1 MYKSINLDA
10 QRKLQTDSPS
20 KTPFAHQTEAFAELN
35 KVFQVGKK
43 KSASGMLV
51 LPTGA
56 GKTFTAVR
64 WLCNHVL
71 SKNIKVL
78 WLAPSYYLLDQ
89 AAATFEEN
97 VREISGRETIN
108 IRCVSSSKSH
118 ANASSIQLADD
129 VILMTT
135 QTAIINLH
143 CKAKDLRNQ
152 NITTALGKFIDGNQ
166 NSEFFVVVDEAHH
179 TPAYGLRNLL
189 IGEQESTL
197 GLRSL
202 LPNLYLLGLTAT
214 PTYSDKAKKGWLSK
228 IFTDG
233 KHGIIYQADKEKLMM
248 QGILAR
254 PNYTEIPTGTE
265 VELDDALYEELTKK
279 HKDLPEKII
288 EIIAKNQ
295 DRNNAI
301 VNTYLAHKDRYGKT
315 IIFADRWFQCVY
327 LKDKLREKG
336 IRADAIYSQIDAD
349 PGSAEARNKIT
360 QSDNQRILRQF
371 ATGLDENNN
380 HSPLD
385 VLINVRMLTEGAD
398 VPTVQTVFITRQ
410 TTSQILMTQMI
421 GRALRGEKAGGSSEA
436 NIVLFFDDWKRLID
450 WADPAHED
458 GGTKETQVPKRE
470 RYPLEYIAIHL
481 VEELS
486 KSFEN
491 GGDYE
496 MPTFSRIFP
505 VGWYKTEITYAEDDE
520 SQDTMETVTEFVMVY
535 EHTQG
540 QFQDFIRFIDKAYLK
555 EEYLEYEWME
565 SQIKSWITVYFGD
578 ESDTIGEK
586 LSSSVAKIVRH
597 IAQNQS
603 VPHYYPFE
611 DRELYDVDRIA
622 QKIVNDNLSYLD
634 KNDYLIEEFSRSNSL
649 WETFYRSF
657 NHFESS
663 VDASI
668 RNYVRNLKSKKNPPL
683 PLKFVSDTPI
693 VPVERKRELS
703 TEEKKLVKN
712 RDGNAC
718 LCCGASG
725 KGIRLEVD
733 HIFSFSMGGETTV
746 ENSQTLCKICNNFKD
761 KNEVDFSSHR
771 TPLVSPKEFNSSEF
785 LPLTLKDQDINTQS
799 LTRIINFF
807 YNCSAVSYIK
817 WNQVNRTKY
826 YKVWE
831 ICLYFGNN
839 PEWLIINKAR
849 LLDLIHQDLGCPRVE
864 DIKITIK
871 NSA

>member
-1 MYKSINLDA
+1 MYESIDLDA
-10 QRKLQTDSPS
+10 QRKLHADSSS
-20 KTPFAHQTEAFAELN
+20 KTPFAHQTEAFAALN
-35 KVFQVGKK
+35 QVFQLGKN

-64 WLCNHVL
+64 WLCNHAL
-71 SKNIKVL
+71 SKKIKVL

-89 AAATFEEN
+89 AAATFKEN
-97 VREISGRETIN
+97 VREIPDRKTIN

-118 ANASSIQLADD
+118 AKAASIQLSDD

-143 CKAKDLRNQ
+143 SNAKDSSNKS
-152 NITTALGKFIDGNQ
+152 ITTALRKFINDNQ

-189 IGEQESTL
+189 IGEQESAF

-214 PTYSDKAKKGWLSK
+214 PTYTDRARRGWLSK
-228 IFTDG
+228 IFTG
-233 KHGIIYQADKEKLMM
+233 GTQGIIYQADKEKLMM

-254 PNYTEIPTGTE
+254 PNYFEFPTGTE
-265 VELDDALYEELTKK
+265 VELDDALYEELTNK

-301 VNTYLAHKDRYGKT
+301 VNTYLADRERYGKT

-458 GGTKETQVPKRE
+458 GGTKETIVPKRE

-486 KSFEN
+486 KFFEN
-491 GGDYE
+491 GGDV
-496 MPTFSRIFP
+496 MPPFSRIFP

-535 EHTQG
+535 EHTQKR
-540 QFQDFIRFIDKAYLK
+540 FQDFIKFIDKAYLK
-555 EEYLEYEWME
+555 EEWAKEHLEYEWIE
-565 SQIKSWITVYFGD
+565 SQIKSWITIYFDNG
-578 ESDTIGEK
+578 SDNIGEK

-597 IAQNQS
+597 IAQNES

-611 DRELYDVDRIA
+611 DRELYNVDSIA
-622 QKIVNDNLSYLD
+622 EKIVNDNLSYLD
-634 KNDYLIEEFSRSNSL
+634 KNDYLTEEFSRSNSL

-657 NHFESS
+657 NHFESA

-668 RNYVRNLKSKKNPPL
+668 RSYVRNLKSKKNPPL
-683 PLKFVSDTPI
+683 TSVSNTPI
-693 VPVERKRELS
+693 MSVETKRELT
-703 TEEKKLVKN
+703 TEEKKLIKN

-725 KGIRLEVD
+725 KGVRLEVD
-733 HIFSFSMGGETTV
+733 HVFAFSLGGETTIN
-746 ENSQTLCKICNNFKD
+746 NSQTLCNICNKFKN
-761 KNEVDFSSHR
+761 KNEIDFRSHK
-771 TPLVSPKEFNSSEF
+771 TPLKSPKEFNLSEF

-807 YNCSAVSYIK
+807 YNCSAVSHIK
-817 WNQVNRTKY
+817 WNQINRTKY

-831 ICLYFGNN
+831 ICLYFGND
-839 PEWLIINKAR
+839 PQWLISNNAK
-849 LLDLIHQDLGCPRVE
+849 LLELIHKQLGCPRVE
-864 DIKITIK
+864 DIKVTV
-871 NSA
+871 NSL

>member
-1 MYKSINLDA
+1 MYESIDLDA
-10 QRKLQTDSPS
+10 QRKLHTDSPS
-20 KTPFAHQTEAFAELN
+20 KTPFAHQTEAFTALN
-35 KVFQVGKK
+35 QVFQLGKN

-64 WLCNHVL
+64 WLCNHAL
-71 SKNIKVL
+71 SKKIKVL

-89 AAATFEEN
+89 AAATFKEN
-97 VREISGRETIN
+97 VREIPDRKTIN

-118 ANASSIQLADD
+118 ANASSIQLTDD

-135 QTAIINLH
+135 QTAINNLH
-143 CKAKDLRNQ
+143 CKAKDLQNQ
-152 NITTALGKFIDGNQ
+152 NITTALRKFIDNNQ

-233 KHGIIYQADKEKLMM
+233 KQGIIYQADKEKLMM

-265 VELDDALYEELTKK
+265 VELDDALYEELTNK

-288 EIIAKNQ
+288 ETLASNK
-295 DRNNAI
+295 DRNNTI
-301 VNTYLAHKDRYGKT
+301 VNTYLVDKDRYGKT

-336 IRADAIYSQIDAD
+336 IRVDAIYSQIDAD
-349 PGSAEARNKIT
+349 KGSAEARNKIT

-458 GGTKETQVPKRE
+458 GGTKETQVPKKE
-470 RYPLEYIAIHL
+470 RYPFEYIAIHL

-486 KSFEN
+486 KFFEN
-491 GGDYE
+491 DDIV
-496 MPTFSRIFP
+496 MPPFSRIFP
-505 VGWYKTEITYAEDDE
+505 VGWYKTEITYAEDDD

-535 EHTQG
+535 EHTQKR
-540 QFQDFIRFIDKAYLK
+540 FQDFIKFIDKAYLK
-555 EEYLEYEWME
+555 DEWTKERLEYEWIE
-565 SQIKSWITVYFGD
+565 SEIESWIEKYFD
-578 ESDTIGEK
+578 ANSDNIGEK
-586 LSSSVAKIVRH
+586 LTSSVAKIVRH
-597 IAQNQS
+597 IAQNES
-603 VPHYYPFE
+603 VPHYYPFK
-611 DRELYDVDRIA
+611 DRALYDVDKIA
-622 QKIVNDNLSYLD
+622 QKVIDLKLFHHAR
-634 KNDYLIEEFSRSNSL
+634 KKFLQEEFTKPNSL
-649 WETFYRSF
+649 WQTFYKSF
-657 NHFESS
+657 KNFETA
-663 VDASI
+663 VHASEMKI
-668 RNYVRNLKSKKNPPL
+668 ISDPPPPIIIPPIIDL
-683 PLKFVSDTPI
+683 PITIIKELTEK
-693 VPVERKRELS
+693 EKRQ
-703 TEEKKLVKN
+703 VKE

-718 LCCGASG
+718 LCCGSH
-725 KGIRLEVD
+725 KKLQVD
-733 HIFSFSMGGETTV
+733 HVFPFSLGGEISID
-746 ENSQTLCKICNNFKD
+746 NSQTLCMRCNGFKG
-761 KNEVDFSSHR
+761 KNEIDFR
-771 TPLVSPKEFNSSEF
+771 TRKTPLKKPKEFDTPNLNGSSGFEG
-785 LPLTLKDQDINTQS
+785 IN
-799 LTRIINFF
+799 
-807 YNCSAVSYIK
+807 V
-817 WNQVNRTKY
+817 
-826 YKVWE
+826 
-831 ICLYFGNN
+831 
-839 PEWLIINKAR
+839 
-849 LLDLIHQDLGCPRVE
+849 
-864 DIKITIK
+864 
-871 NSA
+871 

>member
-1 MYKSINLDA
+1 MYESIDLDA
-10 QRKLQTDSPS
+10 QRKLLADSPS
-20 KTPFAHQTEAFAELN
+20 KTPFAHQKEAFAKLN
-35 KVFQVGKK
+35 EVFQLGKK

-64 WLCNHVL
+64 WLCNHAL
-71 SKNIKVL
+71 SKKIKVL

-89 AAATFEEN
+89 AADTFKKDI
-97 VREISGRETIN
+97 REVPDRKTIN

-118 ANASSIQLADD
+118 AKASSIQLSDD

-143 CKAKDLRNQ
+143 SNAKDKFNQ
-152 NITTALGKFIDGNQ
+152 SITTALRKFIDDNQ

-189 IGEQESTL
+189 ISEQESNL

-214 PTYSDKAKKGWLSK
+214 PTYTDKAKKGWLSK

-233 KHGIIYQADKEKLMM
+233 KQGIIYQADKEKLMM

-265 VELDDALYEELTKK
+265 VELDDALYEELTNK

-288 EIIAKNQ
+288 ETLAENQ

-301 VNTYLAHKDRYGKT
+301 VNTYLADKERYGKT

-336 IRADAIYSQIDAD
+336 IRVDAIYSQIDAD
-349 PGSAEARNKIT
+349 KGSAEARNKVT

-380 HSPLD
+380 HSSLD

-458 GGTKETQVPKRE
+458 GGTKETKVPKRE

-486 KSFEN
+486 KSIEN
-491 GGDYE
+491 DGDYP
-496 MPTFSRIFP
+496 MPPFSRIFP

-535 EHTQG
+535 EHTQKR
-540 QFQDFIRFIDKAYLK
+540 FQDFIKFIDKAYLK
-555 EEYLEYEWME
+555 DEWTKERLEYEWIE
-565 SQIKSWITVYFGD
+565 SEIKSWIKIYFD
-578 ESDTIGEK
+578 ADSDNIGEK
-586 LSSSVAKIVRH
+586 LSSSVTKIVRH
-597 IAQNQS
+597 IAQNEA

-611 DRELYDVDRIA
+611 DRELYDVDKIA
-622 QKIVNDNLSYLD
+622 QKVIDLKLFHHARNKFLQ
-634 KNDYLIEEFSRSNSL
+634 EEFTKPNSL
-649 WETFYRSF
+649 WQTFYKSF
-657 NHFESS
+657 RNFETA
-663 VDASI
+663 VHASEMKI
-668 RNYVRNLKSKKNPPL
+668 I
-683 PLKFVSDTPI
+683 SDDSNIPI
-693 VPVERKRELS
+693 VDIPALKPQPVIREL
-703 TEEKKLVKN
+703 TEKDKKQVKE

-718 LCCGASG
+718 LCCGDNR
-725 KGIRLEVD
+725 RLQVD
-733 HIFSFSMGGETTV
+733 HVFPFILGGQTSID
-746 ENSQTLCKICNNFKD
+746 NSQTLCMRCNGFKGKNEIDFRTKKTPLKSPKAFDTANLNKLVSAD
-761 KNEVDFSSHR
+761 KNIAE
-771 TPLVSPKEFNSSEF
+771 
-785 LPLTLKDQDINTQS
+785 S
-799 LTRIINFF
+799 LTRVINFF
-807 YNCSAVSYIK
+807 YNCSAVYRIVHYKANSD
-817 WNQVNRTKY
+817 KY
-826 YKVWE
+826 LTIWE
-831 ICLYFGNN
+831 IHLFSGND
-839 PEWLIINKAR
+839 PQWLRQHEPQIFNF
-849 LLDLIHQDLGCPRVE
+849 IHHELGCPLVTG
-864 DIKITIK
+864 IKIVTH
-871 NSA
+871 NS

>member
-10 QRKLQTDSPS
+10 QRKLLVNSPL
-20 KTPFAHQTEAFAELN
+20 KTPFAHQTEAFAALN
-35 KVFQVGKK
+35 KVFQIGKK
-43 KSASGMLV
+43 KSASGILV

-89 AAATFEEN
+89 AAATFEDN
-97 VREISGRETIN
+97 IREIPDRQTIN

-118 ANASSIQLADD
+118 AKASSIQLSDD

-143 CKAKDLRNQ
+143 STAKDKYNQ
-152 NITTALGKFIDGNQ
+152 TITTALRKFIDDNQ

-189 IGEQESTL
+189 IGEQESAL

-214 PTYSDKAKKGWLSK
+214 PTYTDKAKKGWLSK

-233 KHGIIYQADKEKLMM
+233 KQGIIYQADKEKLMM

-254 PNYTEIPTGTE
+254 PNYTEISTGTE
-265 VELDDALYEELTKK
+265 VELDDALYEELTNK

-288 EIIAKNQ
+288 ETLASNK
-295 DRNNAI
+295 DRNNTI
-301 VNTYLAHKDRYGKT
+301 VNTYLVDKDRYGKT

-336 IRADAIYSQIDAD
+336 IRVDAIYSQIDAD
-349 PGSAEARNKIT
+349 KGSAEARNKVT
-360 QSDNQRILRQF
+360 QSHNEKILRQF

-398 VPTVQTVFITRQ
+398 VPSVQTVFITRQ

-421 GRALRGEKAGGSSEA
+421 GRGLRGLKAGGSSEA

-450 WADPAHED
+450 WADPAHAD
-458 GGTKETQVPKRE
+458 GGTKDPIVPNRQ

-486 KSFEN
+486 KSLEN

-535 EHTQG
+535 EHNQKR
-540 QFQDFIRFIDKAYLK
+540 FQDFIKFINKAYLK
-555 EEYLEYEWME
+555 DEWTKERLEYEWIE
-565 SQIKSWITVYFGD
+565 SEIESWIKIYFD
-578 ESDTIGEK
+578 ADSDNIGEK

-597 IAQNQS
+597 IAQNES

-611 DRELYDVDRIA
+611 DRALYDVDKIA
-622 QKIVNDNLSYLD
+622 QKVIDLKLFHHARNKFLQ
-634 KNDYLIEEFSRSNSL
+634 EEFTKPNSL
-649 WETFYRSF
+649 WQTFYKSF
-657 NHFESS
+657 RNFETA
-663 VDASI
+663 VHASEMKI
-668 RNYVRNLKSKKNPPL
+668 I
-683 PLKFVSDTPI
+683 SDDSNIPI
-693 VPVERKRELS
+693 VDIPAPKPQPVIQEL
-703 TEEKKLVKN
+703 TEKEKKQVKE

-718 LCCGASG
+718 LCCGNR
-725 KGIRLEVD
+725 KKLQID
-733 HIFSFSMGGETTV
+733 HVFPFSLGGETSID
-746 ENSQTLCKICNNFKD
+746 NSQTLCMKCNGFKGKNEIDFRTKKTPLKSPKAFDTSNLNKLVSAD
-761 KNEVDFSSHR
+761 KNITE
-771 TPLVSPKEFNSSEF
+771 
-785 LPLTLKDQDINTQS
+785 S
-799 LTRIINFF
+799 LTRVINFF
-807 YNCSAVSYIK
+807 YNCSAVYRIVHYK
-817 WNQVNRTKY
+817 ANNDKY
-826 YKVWE
+826 LTVWE
-831 ICLYFGNN
+831 IHLFSGND
-839 PEWLIINKAR
+839 PKWLRQHEPQIFNF
-849 LLDLIHQDLGCPRVE
+849 IHHELGCPLVTG
-864 DIKITIK
+864 IKVVTH
-871 NSA
+871 NS

>member
-10 QRKLQTDSPS
+10 QRKLLVNSPL
-20 KTPFAHQTEAFAELN
+20 KTPFAHQTEAFAALN
-35 KVFQVGKK
+35 KVFQIGKK
-43 KSASGMLV
+43 KSASGVLV

-97 VREISGRETIN
+97 IREIPDRQTIN

-118 ANASSIQLADD
+118 ATASSIQLTDD

-143 CKAKDLRNQ
+143 SSAKDKENQ
-152 NITTALGKFIDGNQ
+152 NVTTAFKKFIDNNQ

-197 GLRSL
+197 GLRKL

-214 PTYSDKAKKGWLSK
+214 PTYTDRARRGWLSK
-228 IFTDG
+228 IFLDG
-233 KHGIIYQADKEKLMM
+233 KQGIIYQADKEKLMM

-265 VELDDALYEELTKK
+265 VELDDALYEELTNK
-279 HKDLPEKII
+279 HKDLPE
-288 EIIAKNQ
+288 EIIANLADNN
-295 DRNNAI
+295 DRNNTI
-301 VNTYLAHKDRYGKT
+301 VNAYLADKDRYGKT
-315 IIFADRWFQCVY
+315 IVFADRWFQCVY

-349 PGSAEARNKIT
+349 KGSAEARNKIT

-450 WADPAHED
+450 WADPAHAD
-458 GGTKETQVPKRE
+458 GGTEETIVPKRE

-486 KSFEN
+486 KSIEN
-491 GGDYE
+491 GYVE
-496 MPTFSRIFP
+496 MPPFSRIFP

-535 EHTQG
+535 EHTQKR
-540 QFQDFIRFIDKAYLK
+540 FQDFIKFIVKAYLK
-555 EEYLEYEWME
+555 DEWTKERLEYAWIE
-565 SQIKSWITVYFGD
+565 SEIESWIKIYFD
-578 ESDTIGEK
+578 ADSDNIGEK

-597 IAQNQS
+597 IAQNES

-611 DRELYDVDRIA
+611 DRELYDVETIA
-622 QKIVNDNLSYLD
+622 KKIVDDNLGYSD
-634 KNDYLIEEFSRSNSL
+634 KYDYLTEEFSRSNSL

-657 NHFESS
+657 NHFESA

-668 RNYVRNLKSKKNPPL
+668 RSYGRSKKNPPL
-683 PLKFVSDTPI
+683 TVVPDPPI
-693 VPVERKRELS
+693 VPVERNREL
-703 TEEKKLVKN
+703 TTAEKKLVKN

-718 LCCGASG
+718 LCCRDHR
-725 KGIRLEVD
+725 RLEVD
-733 HIFSFSMGGETTV
+733 HIFPFKLGGQTSID
-746 ENSQTLCKICNNFKD
+746 NSQTLCKRCNGFKGKNEIDFRTKKTPLKTPKAFDTSNLNKLVSAD
-761 KNEVDFSSHR
+761 KNITE
-771 TPLVSPKEFNSSEF
+771 
-785 LPLTLKDQDINTQS
+785 S
-799 LTRIINFF
+799 LTRVINFF
-807 YNCSAVSYIK
+807 YNCSAVYRIVHCKANSD
-817 WNQVNRTKY
+817 KY
-826 YKVWE
+826 LSVWE
-831 ICLYFGNN
+831 IYLFSGND
-839 PEWLIINKAR
+839 PQWLR
-849 LLDLIHQDLGCPRVE
+849 EHESLILNFIYHQLGCPLVIG
-864 DIKITIK
+864 IKVITH
-871 NSA
+871 NS

>member
-1 MYKSINLDA
+1 MYESIDLDA
-10 QRKLQTDSPS
+10 QRKLHADSPS
-20 KTPFAHQTEAFAELN
+20 KTPFPHQTEAFAKLN
-35 KVFQVGKK
+35 EVFQIGKK

-71 SKNIKVL
+71 PKKIKIL

-89 AAATFEEN
+89 AAATFKEN
-97 VREISGRETIN
+97 VREIPDRKTVN

-118 ANASSIQLADD
+118 ATASSIQLTDD

-143 CKAKDLRNQ
+143 SIAKDKENQ
-152 NITTALGKFIDGNQ
+152 NVTTAFKKFIDNNQ

-189 IGEQESTL
+189 IGEQESNL

-233 KHGIIYQADKEKLMM
+233 KQGIIYQADKEKLTM

-254 PNYTEIPTGTE
+254 PNYTEIPTGME
-265 VELDDALYEELTKK
+265 IELDDALYEELTNK

-288 EIIAKNQ
+288 ETLAYNK

-301 VNTYLAHKDRYGKT
+301 INSYLADKERYGKT

-336 IRADAIYSQIDAD
+336 VRVDTIYSQIDAD
-349 PGSAEARNKIT
+349 KGSAEARNKVT

-458 GGTKETQVPKRE
+458 GGTKETIVPKRE

-491 GGDYE
+491 GGDYV
-496 MPTFSRIFP
+496 MPPFSRIFP

-535 EHTQG
+535 EHTQKR
-540 QFQDFIRFIDKAYLK
+540 FQDFIKFIDKAYLK
-555 EEYLEYEWME
+555 DEWTKERLEYEWIE
-565 SQIKSWITVYFGD
+565 SEIESWIKIYFD
-578 ESDTIGEK
+578 ADSDNIGEK

-597 IAQNQS
+597 IAQNES

-611 DRELYDVDRIA
+611 DRALYDVDKIA
-622 QKIVNDNLSYLD
+622 QKVIDLR
-634 KNDYLIEEFSRSNSL
+634 LIHRDRNKFLQEEFTKPNSL
-649 WETFYRSF
+649 WQTFYKSF
-657 NHFESS
+657 RNFETA
-663 VDASI
+663 VHASEMKI
-668 RNYVRNLKSKKNPPL
+668 I
-683 PLKFVSDTPI
+683 SDDSNIPI
-693 VPVERKRELS
+693 VEIPALKPQPIIREL
-703 TEEKKLVKN
+703 TEKEKKQVKE

-718 LCCGASG
+718 LCCGDNR
-725 KGIRLEVD
+725 RLQVD
-733 HIFSFSMGGETTV
+733 HVFPFILGGQTSID
-746 ENSQTLCKICNNFKD
+746 NSQTLCMRCNGFKGKNEIDFRTKKTPLKSPKAFDTANLNKLVSAD
-761 KNEVDFSSHR
+761 KNIAE
-771 TPLVSPKEFNSSEF
+771 
-785 LPLTLKDQDINTQS
+785 S
-799 LTRIINFF
+799 LTRVINFF
-807 YNCSAVSYIK
+807 YNCSAVYRIVHYKANSD
-817 WNQVNRTKY
+817 KY
-826 YKVWE
+826 LTVWE
-831 ICLYFGNN
+831 IHLFSGND
-839 PEWLIINKAR
+839 PQWLREHESQICNFIY
-849 LLDLIHQDLGCPRVE
+849 HQLGCPLVTE
-864 DIKITIK
+864 IKVVTH
-871 NSA
+871 NS

>member
-10 QRKLQTDSPS
+10 QRKLFSDSPL
-20 KTPFAHQTEAFAELN
+20 KTPFAHQTEAFAALN
-35 KVFQVGKK
+35 KVFQIGKK

-89 AAATFEEN
+89 AAATFEDN
-97 VREISGRETIN
+97 VREIPDRQTIN

-118 ANASSIQLADD
+118 AKASSIQLSDD

-143 CKAKDLRNQ
+143 STAKDKYNQ
-152 NITTALGKFIDGNQ
+152 TITTALRKFIDDNR

-189 IGEQESTL
+189 ISKQESAL

-214 PTYSDKAKKGWLSK
+214 PTYTDKAKKGWLSK

-233 KHGIIYQADKEKLMM
+233 KQGIIYQVDKEKLMM

-254 PNYTEIPTGTE
+254 PNYIEIPTGTE

-288 EIIAKNQ
+288 KILAENN

-301 VNTYLAHKDRYGKT
+301 VNSYLVNKERYGKT

-327 LKDKLREKG
+327 LKDKLRKEG
-336 IRADAIYSQIDAD
+336 IKVDAIYSQIDAD
-349 PGSAEARNKIT
+349 KGSAEARNKVT
-360 QSDNQRILRQF
+360 QSDNQIVLRQF
-371 ATGLDENNN
+371 ATGLDGNNN

-398 VPTVQTVFITRQ
+398 IPSAKTVFITRQ
-410 TTSQILMTQMI
+410 TTSQILMTQMM
-421 GRALRGEKAGGSSEA
+421 GRVLRGPKVGGNSEA

-458 GGTKETQVPKRE
+458 GGTKETIVHKRE

-481 VEELS
+481 VEELA
-486 KSFEN
+486 KSIEN
-491 GGDYE
+491 DGYV
-496 MPTFSRIFP
+496 MPPFSRIFP

-535 EHTQG
+535 EHTQKRFQVFI
-540 QFQDFIRFIDKAYLK
+540 QFIEGANLK
-555 EEYLEYEWME
+555 EEWSKECLEYASIE
-565 SQIKSWITVYFGD
+565 SEIESWIKIYFD
-578 ESDTIGEK
+578 ADSDNIGEK

-597 IAQNQS
+597 IAQNES

-611 DRELYDVDRIA
+611 DRELYDVDKIA
-622 QKIVNDNLSYLD
+622 KKVIDLKLMHHDRYKFLQ
-634 KNDYLIEEFSRSNSL
+634 EEFTKPNFL
-649 WETFYRSF
+649 WQTFYKSF
-657 NHFESS
+657 KNFETAVHASEMKIISDPPPPIIIPPIIDPS
-663 VDASI
+663 VTI
-668 RNYVRNLKSKKNPPL
+668 
-683 PLKFVSDTPI
+683 I
-693 VPVERKRELS
+693 REL
-703 TEEKKLVKN
+703 TEKEKKTVKD

-718 LCCGASG
+718 LCCGDHR
-725 KGIRLEVD
+725 RLQVD
-733 HIFSFSMGGETTV
+733 HVFPHTLGGQTSID
-746 ENSQTLCKICNNFKD
+746 NSQTLCMRCNGFKG
-761 KNEVDFSSHR
+761 KNEIDFR
-771 TPLVSPKEFNSSEF
+771 TKKTPLKKPKEFDTSNLNKLVSGDKNITE
-785 LPLTLKDQDINTQS
+785 S
-799 LTRIINFF
+799 LTRVINFF
-807 YNCSAVSYIK
+807 YNCSAVYRIVHYKANSD
-817 WNQVNRTKY
+817 KY
-826 YKVWE
+826 LPIWE
-831 ICLYFGNN
+831 IHLFSGND
-839 PEWLIINKAR
+839 PQWLREHESQICNF
-849 LLDLIHQDLGCPRVE
+849 IHHQLGCPLVTG
-864 DIKITIK
+864 IKVITH
-871 NSA
+871 NS

>member
-1 MYKSINLDA
+1 MYESINLDA
-10 QRKLQTDSPS
+10 QRKLHADSPS
-20 KTPFAHQTEAFAELN
+20 KTPFAHQQEAFAKLN
-35 KVFQVGKK
+35 QVFQIGKK

-64 WLCNHVL
+64 WLCKHAL

-89 AAATFEEN
+89 AAATFKEN
-97 VREISGRETIN
+97 VREIPDRKTIN

-118 ANASSIQLADD
+118 ANASSIQLSDD

-143 CKAKDLRNQ
+143 STAKDKSNQ
-152 NITTALGKFIDGNQ
+152 TITTALRNFIDDNQ
-166 NSEFFVVVDEAHH
+166 TSEFFVVVDEAHH

-189 IGEQESTL
+189 IGEQESAL

-214 PTYSDKAKKGWLSK
+214 PTYTDKAKKGWLSK

-233 KHGIIYQADKEKLMM
+233 KQGIIYQADKEKLMM

-254 PNYTEIPTGTE
+254 PNYIEIPTGTP

-288 EIIAKNQ
+288 ETLANNN

-301 VNTYLAHKDRYGKT
+301 VNSYLANKDRYGKT
-315 IIFADRWFQCVY
+315 IIFADRWVQCVY

-349 PGSAEARNKIT
+349 KGSAEARNKIT

-371 ATGLDENNN
+371 KAGLDENNN
-380 HSPLD
+380 YPPLD

-398 VPTVQTVFITRQ
+398 IPSAKTVFITRQ
-410 TTSQILMTQMI
+410 TTSQILMTQMM
-421 GRALRGEKAGGSSEA
+421 GRVLRGPKAGGSSEA

-458 GGTKETQVPKRE
+458 GGTEATIVSKIE
-470 RYPLEYIAIHL
+470 RYPLEYISIHL

-486 KSFEN
+486 KFFEN
-491 GGDYE
+491 DGYV
-496 MPTFSRIFP
+496 MPPFSRIFP

-535 EHTQG
+535 EHTLNR
-540 QFQDFIRFIDKAYLK
+540 FQDFIKFIDEANLK
-555 EEYLEYEWME
+555 EEWSKECLEYAWIE
-565 SQIKSWITVYFGD
+565 SEIESWIENSFD
-578 ESDTIGEK
+578 ADSDNIGEK

-597 IAQNQS
+597 IAQNES

-611 DRELYDVDRIA
+611 DRELYDVDKIA
-622 QKIVNDNLSYLD
+622 QKVIDLKLFHHARNKFLQ
-634 KNDYLIEEFSRSNSL
+634 EEFTKPNSL
-649 WETFYRSF
+649 WQTFYKSF
-657 NHFESS
+657 RNFETA
-663 VDASI
+663 VHASEMKI
-668 RNYVRNLKSKKNPPL
+668 ISEPSPPPPPPIIDPPITIIKELTKK
-683 PLKFVSDTPI
+683 
-693 VPVERKRELS
+693 
-703 TEEKKLVKN
+703 EKKLVKK

-718 LCCGASG
+718 LCCGNHS
-725 KGIRLEVD
+725 KLQID
-733 HIFSFSMGGETTV
+733 HVFPFSLGGQTSID
-746 ENSQTLCKICNNFKD
+746 NSQTLCMRCNGFKGKNEIDFRTKKTPLKTPKAFDTSNLNKLVSTD
-761 KNEVDFSSHR
+761 KNITE
-771 TPLVSPKEFNSSEF
+771 
-785 LPLTLKDQDINTQS
+785 S
-799 LTRIINFF
+799 LTRVINFF
-807 YNCSAVSYIK
+807 YNCSAVYRIVHCKANSD
-817 WNQVNRTKY
+817 KY
-826 YKVWE
+826 LSVWE
-831 ICLYFGNN
+831 IYLFSGND
-839 PEWLIINKAR
+839 PQWLREHESQICNFIY
-849 LLDLIHQDLGCPRVE
+849 HQLGCPLVIG
-864 DIKITIK
+864 IKVITH
-871 NSA
+871 NS

>member
-1 MYKSINLDA
+1 
-10 QRKLQTDSPS
+10 
-20 KTPFAHQTEAFAELN
+20 
-35 KVFQVGKK
+35 
-43 KSASGMLV
+43 
-51 LPTGA
+51 
-56 GKTFTAVR
+56 
-64 WLCNHVL
+64 
-71 SKNIKVL
+71 
-78 WLAPSYYLLDQ
+78 
-89 AAATFEEN
+89 
-97 VREISGRETIN
+97 
-108 IRCVSSSKSH
+108 
-118 ANASSIQLADD
+118 
-129 VILMTT
+129 MTT

-143 CKAKDLRNQ
+143 STAKDKTNE
-152 NITTALGKFIDGNQ
+152 NITTALRKFIDDNQ

-189 IGEQESTL
+189 IGKQESNL

-233 KHGIIYQADKEKLMM
+233 KQGIIYQADKEKLMM

-254 PNYTEIPTGTE
+254 PNYTEISTGTE
-265 VELDDALYEELTKK
+265 VELDDALYEELTNK

-288 EIIAKNQ
+288 EFLADNQ

-301 VNTYLAHKDRYGKT
+301 VNTYLADKERYGKT

-336 IRADAIYSQIDAD
+336 IKVDAIYSQIDAD
-349 PGSAEARNKIT
+349 KGSTEARNKVT

-371 ATGLDENNN
+371 TTGLDENNN

-450 WADPAHED
+450 WADPARED
-458 GGTKETQVPKRE
+458 GGTINSPDPRRE

-535 EHTQG
+535 EHTQKR
-540 QFQDFIRFIDKAYLK
+540 FQAFIESIDIAYLK
-555 EEYLEYEWME
+555 DEWTKERLEYEWIE
-565 SQIKSWITVYFGD
+565 SEIESWLKIYFD
-578 ESDTIGEK
+578 ADSDNIGEK

-597 IAQNQS
+597 IAQNGS

-611 DRELYDVDRIA
+611 DRALYDVDKIA
-622 QKIVNDNLSYLD
+622 QKVIDSNLFHHARNKFLQ
-634 KNDYLIEEFSRSNSL
+634 EEFTKLNSL
-649 WETFYRSF
+649 WQTFYKSF
-657 NHFESS
+657 KNFETAVHASEMKIIS
-663 VDASI
+663 DDSKPVVDPPP
-668 RNYVRNLKSKKNPPL
+668 KSQ
-683 PLKFVSDTPI
+683 PI
-693 VPVERKRELS
+693 IREL
-703 TEEKKLVKN
+703 TEKEKKQVKE

-718 LCCGASG
+718 LCCGDHR
-725 KGIRLEVD
+725 RLQVD
-733 HIFSFSMGGETTV
+733 HVFPFTLGGQTSID
-746 ENSQTLCKICNNFKD
+746 NSQTLCMRCNGFKG
-761 KNEVDFSSHR
+761 KNEIDFR
-771 TPLVSPKEFNSSEF
+771 TKQTPLKKPKEFDTSSLNKLVSGNKNITE
-785 LPLTLKDQDINTQS
+785 S
-799 LTRIINFF
+799 LTRFVNFF
-807 YNCSAVSYIK
+807 YNCSAVYRIVHNKANSD
-817 WNQVNRTKY
+817 KY
-826 YKVWE
+826 LTVWE
-831 ICLYFGNN
+831 IHLFSGND
-839 PEWLIINKAR
+839 PQWLKQNETQVLKFIY
-849 LLDLIHQDLGCPRVE
+849 HELGCPLVVG
-864 DIKITIK
+864 IKVVTH
-871 NSA
+871 NS